1 METTML
7 DTFAPVLL
15 LILGIVALFIEITII
30 PGFGVGGLVGVGL
43 TIWGAVTAINAYG
56 AIWGGV
62 SVVVALAL
70 AALAAWA
77 FFRSKGA
84 RRLIR
89 EEKIE
94 GPSSH
99 VATLG
104 HLVGKAGVAVSDLR
118 PSGIA
123 VIEGTRYDVLGEG
136 TFIHKGDAV
145 KVVRLET
152 NSIIVIKAE

>member
-1 METTML
+1 ML
-7 DTFAPVLL
+7 DTVAPVLL

-30 PGFGVGGLVGVGL
+30 PGFGVIGLVGVGL
-43 TIWGAVTAINAYG
+43 TIWGSVTAINAYG

-62 SVVVALAL
+62 AVVLAL
-70 AALAAWA
+70 GLAGAGVWA

-84 RRLIR
+84 RALIR

-94 GPSSH
+94 GPSSQ
-99 VATLG
+99 VALLG
-104 HLVGKAGVAVSDLR
+104 HLVGKSGVAVSDLR

-123 VIEGTRYDVLGEG
+123 LIEGARLDVLGEG

-145 KVVRLET
+145 RVVRIDT
-152 NSIIVIKAE
+152 NSIIVTKAE